1 MNTIFKRELW
11 TNEFIQNSAEYLG
24 VINSKSGLIVQ
35 DPRITKITQAADAG
49 QIIEIPFVQES
60 MFDGVNISDMTDNN
74 GAVSDITKL
83 RSKAW
88 IGHFNKIYYEYDLA
102 SKIGSGI
109 SSIAAARALIGRHF
123 AKLQQGIIVSTILGC
138 IASNK
143 ANNDGDNVKVF
154 TGDKF
159 SYDKFVDTLVL
170 AGEEMS
176 NFSAIIINPTVKG
189 QIMKED
195 RVSVQTVKD
204 SALGDVEYYNNL
216 EIIVTDS
223 LPKIV
228 DAVNGDRFTSIIIRK
243 GSFVYAPGKV
253 DKPVEEVRE
262 GLKGNGGGKSYV
274 VFRTGFLL
282 APQGYSYTKAAQA
295 GEAPTNAELQNPANW
310 TRVISAKQAP
320 FLAMETKVA

>member
-11 TNEFIQNSAEYLG
+11 TNEYIQSSPEYLSI
-24 VINSKSGLIVQ
+24 INSKSGIIVQ
-35 DPRITKITQAADAG
+35 DPRITRMTLAADAG
-49 QIIEIPFVQES
+49 TRIEIPFVQES

-83 RSKAW
+83 RSFAW
-88 IGHFNKIYYEYDLA
+88 VGHFNKIYQEHDLA
-102 SKIGSGI
+102 SQIQSGI
-109 SSIAAARALIGRHF
+109 GAISSARELIGRHF
-123 AKLQQGIIVSTILGC
+123 AKLQQSIIVSTILGC

-143 ANNDGDNVKVF
+143 ANNSADNVKVF
-154 TGDKF
+154 TADKF

-176 NFSAIIINPTVKG
+176 NFSAIIVNSTVKA

-195 RVSVQTVKD
+195 KESIQTVRA
-204 SALGDVEYYNNL
+204 SALGDVDYYNNL
-216 EIIVTDS
+216 EMIVTDA

-228 DAVNGDRFTSIIIRK
+228 DATNGDRFTSVIIRK

-253 DKPVEEVRE
+253 DMPTEVVRD
-262 GLKGNGGGKSYV
+262 GLKGNGGGKTLV

-282 APQGYSYTKAAQA
+282 APQGYSYTKASQA